1 MLTKEQIRDL
11 RAWAAVAV
19 EDCAHDAKAYD
30 EMNPGFSLP
39 GNLQRKMGA
48 EWGLIGEALAAYE
61 RTVALLAEVRAQG
74 SSVVTDAELER
85 ALEG

>member
-1 MLTKEQIRDL
+1 MLTTEQVRDL

-19 EDCAHDAKAYD
+19 EDCERDAKAYD
-30 EMNPGFSLP
+30 KWNPGFSLP

-48 EWGLIGEALAAYE
+48 EWVLIGDALAAYS
-61 RTVALLAEVRAQG
+61 RVVALLEMAETQG
-74 SSVVTDAELER
+74 GRLTRVELRR